1 VPLISGLWKKWYIN
15 KHVVTLRK
23 PNISQLAL
31 TCKLLFKDGNMP
43 SYKDISIPN
52 RSHKAIGNTLRELKK
67 KYGDGAATAPAS
79 SAESEGET
87 KSTKKSAPKK
97 RAASATPG
105 PATKKRATKK
115 AKSEEEV
122 KEDGSDE
129 EEV

>member
-1 VPLISGLWKKWYIN
+1 VDHGRNGIQQ
-15 KHVVTLRK
+15 HVAILLK
-23 PNISQLAL
+23 SNISQLSL
-31 TCKLLFKDGNMP
+31 TCKLLFRDGNMP
-43 SYKDISIPN
+43 SYKDVSIPN
-52 RSHKAIGNTLRELKK
+52 RSHKAIGNTLRDLKK
-67 KYGDGAATAPAS
+67 KYGDGAATSPAS

-87 KSTKKSAPKK
+87 KSTKKTAPKK
-97 RAASATPG
+97 RSASTTPG